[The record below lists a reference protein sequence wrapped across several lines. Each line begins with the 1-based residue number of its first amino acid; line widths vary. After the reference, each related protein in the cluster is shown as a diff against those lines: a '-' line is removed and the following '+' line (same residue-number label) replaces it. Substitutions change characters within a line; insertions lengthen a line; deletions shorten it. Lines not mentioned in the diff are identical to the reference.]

1 MTNTNQNQDN
11 VVARAFIT
19 SASSEKDN
27 YFFAGNVTE
36 VEGYGYFFT
45 PDDNGDESKIYGA
58 RGMRLDGYSD
68 VVRILGNGEFATINR
83 TYRSICN
90 GTCWILKISMCVAK
104 EGLENKHI
112 PGDVYETLDQIAE
125 RIIYGVDNAYR
136 VNATL
141 NK

>member
-1 MTNTNQNQDN
+1 MTNANQNQNN
-11 VVARAFIT
+11 VVARAFIPT
-19 SASSEKDN
+19 NNEKDN

-58 RGMRLDGYSD
+58 RGMKLDGYSD
-68 VVRILGNGEFATINR
+68 VVRIHGNGDYATINR

-90 GTCWILKISMCVAK
+90 GTCWILKISMGITK
-104 EGLENKHI
+104 ERLVNKHI
-112 PGDVYETLDQIAE
+112 PGNAYETLDQIAE
-125 RIIYGVDNAYR
+125 RIIYAVDNAYS
-136 VNATL
+136 VSMTL

>member
-1 MTNTNQNQDN
+1 MTNTNQNQN
-11 VVARAFIT
+11 NILARAFIT
-19 SASSEKDN
+19 TNNEDDN

-58 RGMRLDGYSD
+58 RGMALDSYSD
-68 VVRILGNGEFATINR
+68 VVRIYGNGDYATINR

-90 GTCWILKISMCVAK
+90 GTCWILKISMDVTK
-104 EGLENKHI
+104 EKLVNKHI
-112 PGDVYETLDQIAE
+112 PGDAYETLDQIAE
-125 RIIYGVDNAYR
+125 RIIYGVDNAYS